1 MSSIVTAANI
11 YGHIS
16 SFKQVFWLV
25 TCYSSLL
32 LSSKKTRKTKTRLEH
47 IFIYFVFVLKF
58 KTLILKLRSPQYLF
72 SSFARQ
78 VLKTCG
84 SLVETETPDDFKLFM
99 EARR

>member
-1 MSSIVTAANI
+1 MDTYLPSNRFSGSSHAILH
-11 YGHIS
+11 Y
-16 SFKQVFWLV
+16 SFQA
-25 TCYSSLL
+25 
-32 LSSKKTRKTKTRLEH
+32 KKTRKTKTRLEH

-58 KTLILKLRSPQYLF
+58 KTLILKLRSPRYLF

>member
-1 MSSIVTAANI
+1 MDTYLPSNRFSGLLHAILH
-11 YGHIS
+11 Y
-16 SFKQVFWLV
+16 SFRA
-25 TCYSSLL
+25 
-32 LSSKKTRKTKTRLEH
+32 KKTRKTTTRLEH
-47 IFIYFVFVLKF
+47 IFIYFVFVLEF